1 MDIPSIDIPDEDPT
15 SGSGGAEGGAER
27 NRETLGNPPGE
38 AEAEAD
44 EASDEENEYGELPKA
59 LLADLSLSL
68 DARLVYSNAA
78 LAPAIFEL

>member
-1 MDIPSIDIPDEDPT
+1 VDIPSIDIPDEDPT
-15 SGSGGAEGGAER
+15 SGSGGAEGGAES
-27 NRETLGNPPGE
+27 NRETPGNPPGE
-38 AEAEAD
+38 AEAE

>member
-15 SGSGGAEGGAER
+15 SGSGGAEGGAES
-27 NRETLGNPPGE
+27 NRETPGNPPGE
-38 AEAEAD
+38 AEAE

>member
-1 MDIPSIDIPDEDPT
+1 VDIPSIDIPDEDPT
-15 SGSGGAEGGAER
+15 SGSVGAEGGAES
-27 NRETLGNPPGE
+27 NRETPGNPPGE
-38 AEAEAD
+38 AEAE